1 MRHILFVVLLATLV
15 ACTKEV
21 LSERIAESQGAAQEV
36 NSGKLRTAEE
46 TPITESSKFYYIG
59 LTLDQAQEAAGERN
73 DRFRVVKRDGVD
85 LAVTFDFVNGRI
97 NAEVVDGMVVGF
109 SVEGGSEQ

>member
-21 LSERIAESQGAAQEV
+21 LSERIAESQGSAQEV
-36 NSGKLRTAEE
+36 NSGKPRAAEE
-46 TPITESSKFYYIG
+46 TPITEPSEFYYIG

-85 LAVTFDFVNGRI
+85 LPVTFDFVYGRI
-97 NAEVVDGMVVGF
+97 NTEVVDGMVVGF
-109 SVEGGSEQ
+109 SVEGSSEQ